1 MFYSPWGRK
10 TEVAFHDK
18 AFERAALPPWDSRW
32 HALSVAARAHFLDKV
47 KAPARPGGY
56 RPSAPST
63 RFPAQVLDELAAAGF
78 VEVQTRGARAD
89 VVIAEE
95 AVPFAIRL
103 RAVRR
108 YRLLA
113 DGGEPE
119 VVKYTAYCFVNQGLQ
134 REVEKVLQAA

>member
-56 RPSAPST
+56 RPPTPST
-63 RFPAQVLDELAAAGF
+63 RIPARVLDELAAAGF
-78 VEVQTRGARAD
+78 VEGQTRGARGRRHRRGSDPVRHPASG
-89 VVIAEE
+89 
-95 AVPFAIRL
+95 
-103 RAVRR
+103 RAPLPPAGR
-108 YRLLA
+108 
-113 DGGEPE
+113 
-119 VVKYTAYCFVNQGLQ
+119 
-134 REVEKVLQAA
+134 